1 MCVLLLY
8 PVFANCL
15 VSGLQFFIH
24 VVSFLTALS
33 AVIWGKYVCASS
45 LFVFIFQ
52 FFWFTYKVTN
62 FQRDTQIKTYF
73 SQCFGRQ
80 KQQKTAENCN
90 LVFQMLYLC
99 TCKSETGTALRAT
112 RPIYFV
118 RVFDKFAIVNRR
130 RNINKENRENIIIYF
145 YLLMFYSPQPTK
157 QQNN

>member
-33 AVIWGKYVCASS
+33 AVIRGKYVCASS

-52 FFWFTYKVTN
+52 VFFDSLTKLL
-62 FQRDTQIKTYF
+62 IF
-73 SQCFGRQ
+73 SEICKKYYWKQHSCRVR
-80 KQQKTAENCN
+80 KQQKTAENRN
-90 LVFQMLYLC
+90 RDFQMLYLC

-112 RPIYFV
+112 RPIYFA

-130 RNINKENRENIIIYF
+130 RNINKEKQRKIYLSIF
-145 YLLMFYSPQPTK
+145 IYWCFIFH
-157 QQNN
+157 N